1 MIFNPNLAAGT
12 KMVTGTINIS
22 YVGNNGVY
30 PDFLYVD
37 DSGWHNID
45 RGQVT
50 ISTPENSLLVFYQ
63 REPGFI
69 GPQASTSGGITKVFS
84 QKWNSIEV
92 MVFFVTSD
100 FTLSIS

>member
-22 YVGNNGVY
+22 YVGNNGIY

-37 DSGWHNID
+37 DNGWHNID
-45 RGQVT
+45 RGQAT

-63 REPGFI
+63 RELGFI
-69 GPQASTSGGITKVFS
+69 GPQASISGGITEVFS
-84 QKWNSIEV
+84 QGWDSVEV
-92 MVFFVTSD
+92 MIFFVTSD

>member
-1 MIFNPNLAAGT
+1 MIFNPNLTAGA

-30 PDFLYVD
+30 PEFLYVD
-37 DSGWHNID
+37 DNGWHNID

-63 REPGFI
+63 REAQFI
-69 GPQASTSGGITKVFS
+69 GPQASMSGGITRVFNFS
-84 QKWNSIEV
+84 RSNVIF
-92 MVFFVTSD
+92 MVFYVTSD
-100 FTLSIS
+100 FTLSIM

>member
-1 MIFNPNLAAGT
+1 MIFNPNLAAGA

-22 YVGNNGVY
+22 YVGNNGIY

-37 DSGWHNID
+37 DNGWHNID
-45 RGQVT
+45 RGQAT

-63 REPGFI
+63 RELGFI
-69 GPQASTSGGITKVFS
+69 GPQASISGGITEVFS
-84 QKWNSIEV
+84 QGWDSVEV
-92 MVFFVTSD
+92 MIFFVTSD

>member
-1 MIFNPNLAAGT
+1 MIFNPNLAAGA

-22 YVGNNGVY
+22 YVGNNGIY

-37 DSGWHNID
+37 DNGWHNID
-45 RGQVT
+45 RGQAT

-63 REPGFI
+63 RELGFI
-69 GPQASTSGGITKVFS
+69 GPQASISGGITEVFS
-84 QKWNSIEV
+84 QGWDSAEV
-92 MVFFVTSD
+92 MIFFVTSD

>member
-1 MIFNPNLAAGT
+1 MIFNPNLTAGT

-22 YVGNNGVY
+22 YVGNNAIY

-37 DSGWHNID
+37 DNGWHNID

-50 ISTPENSLLVFYQ
+50 ISTPENSLLVLYQ
-63 REPGFI
+63 RESGFI
-69 GPQASTSGGITKVFS
+69 GPQASISGGITKVFS
-84 QKWNSIEV
+84 QKWNSAEV
-92 MVFFVTSD
+92 MVFFATSD

>member
-1 MIFNPNLAAGT
+1 MIFNPNLAAGA

-22 YVGNNGVY
+22 YVGNNGAY
-30 PDFLYVD
+30 PNFLYVD

-45 RGQVT
+45 RGQIT
-50 ISTPENSLLVFYQ
+50 ISTPENGLLVLYQ
-63 REPGFI
+63 RDSGFI

-84 QKWNSIEV
+84 QKRNSIDV
-92 MVFFVTSD
+92 MVFFATSD

>member
-1 MIFNPNLAAGT
+1 MIFNPNLAAGA

-22 YVGNNGVY
+22 YVGNNGIY

-37 DSGWHNID
+37 DNGWHNID
-45 RGQVT
+45 RGQAT

-63 REPGFI
+63 RELGFI
-69 GPQASTSGGITKVFS
+69 GPQASISGGITEVFS
-84 QKWNSIEV
+84 QGWNSVEV
-92 MVFFVTSD
+92 MIFFVTSD

>member
-1 MIFNPNLAAGT
+1 MIFNPNLAAGA

-22 YVGNNGVY
+22 YVGNNGIY

-37 DSGWHNID
+37 DNGWHNID
-45 RGQVT
+45 RGQAT

-63 REPGFI
+63 RELGFI

>member
-1 MIFNPNLAAGT
+1 MIFNPNLAAGA

-22 YVGNNGVY
+22 YVGNNGIY

-37 DSGWHNID
+37 DNGWHNID
-45 RGQVT
+45 RGQAT

-63 REPGFI
+63 REPGLI
-69 GPQASTSGGITKVFS
+69 GPQASISGGITEVFS
-84 QKWNSIEV
+84 QGWDSVEV
-92 MVFFVTSD
+92 MIFFVTSD

>member
-1 MIFNPNLAAGT
+1 MIFNPNLAAGA

-22 YVGNNGVY
+22 YVGSNGVY

-37 DSGWHNID
+37 DNGWHNID
-45 RGQVT
+45 RGQAT

-63 REPGFI
+63 REPDFI

-84 QKWNSIEV
+84 QEWNSV
-92 MVFFVTSD
+92 AAMVFFVTSD